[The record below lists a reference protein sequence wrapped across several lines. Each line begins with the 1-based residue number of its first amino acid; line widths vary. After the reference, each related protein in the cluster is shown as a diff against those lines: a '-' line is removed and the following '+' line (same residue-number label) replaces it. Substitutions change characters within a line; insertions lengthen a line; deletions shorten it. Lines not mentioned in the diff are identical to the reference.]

1 MAELISIGNTQA
13 DSADFTVAAGAP
25 KTLYIKSTSA
35 GPCHDVVFLLQHK
48 QSDGATYQTIAELDT
63 SNIRDFGNVVGIGT
77 FRVRRQASITNSA
90 GMDIEG

>member
-1 MAELISIGNTQA
+1 MAELIAIGNTQA

-25 KTLYIKSTSA
+25 KTLYIKSTAA

-48 QSDGATYQTIAELDT
+48 QSDGSTYQTLAQLDS
-63 SNIRDFGNVVGIGT
+63 SNIRDLGNVVGSGT
-77 FRVRRQASITNSA
+77 FRVRRMASVGNSA